1 MKKILITLFFATL
14 LFTTPILAADTYTIE
29 DVSTHNITTDC
40 WMVYADKVY
49 DLTTYIA
56 NHDRFMDIREWCG
69 LDMTEDFETKAGI
82 GRDHKEGSYS
92 LLENYVIGTLVVA
105 TPEPQVTIAEEPV
118 TEEVV
123 TEEVVETVTPEI
135 NNPYN
140 LLIPLLATILIY
152 WTTYFIFKKKLKKF
166 NAFWNTVLL
175 LTLVIPSFGFGIF
188 MMLRYQF
195 PKLYDLNF
203 EFMYWHVELSVVMGV
218 IGISHLIQRLKI
230 YLAQLSK

>member
-14 LFTTPILAADTYTIE
+14 LFTTPILATDTYTIE
-29 DVSTHNITTDC
+29 DVSTHNSTTDC
-40 WMVYADKVY
+40 WMIYADKVY
-49 DLTTYIA
+49 DLTTYIS

-69 LDMTEDFETKAGI
+69 LDMTEDFETKAGS
-82 GRDHKEGSYS
+82 GRDHKTSSYS
-92 LLENYVIGTLVVA
+92 LLANYEIGTLIT
-105 TPEPQVTIAEEPV
+105 TPEPTITYEEPV
-118 TEEVV
+118 IEKTIQEEVV
-123 TEEVVETVTPEI
+123 QEKIVET

-140 LLIPLLATILIY
+140 LLIPLVLTSILY
-152 WTTYFIFKKKLKKF
+152 WASYFVFKKKLKKF
-166 NAFWNTVLL
+166 NAFWNTILL

-218 IGISHLIQRLKI
+218 IGISHLIQRLKM
-230 YLAQLSK
+230 YLLQLGK